1 MSWFVTEP
9 TGSQKRTAREE
20 ADAAASDATATII
33 AANDKPRPN
42 ITGFEAHLPAPI
54 AVSTPAIFKGGP

>member
-9 TGSQKRTAREE
+9 SQKKTAREE

-33 AANDKPRPN
+33 AGNDNPRGN
-42 ITGFEAHLPAPI
+42 ITGFEAHLPAPD
-54 AVSTPAIFKGGP
+54 TFCWRQLLL